1 MAVSFDHSLLPTS
14 RKGPRAALPAMFPET
29 LPASLLDLGCGNGV
43 WASAALEFGIRD
55 VLGVDGGDLKKGQLM
70 IPRASFRNQILSEPF
85 FLDRKFDVA
94 LCLEVGEHLNEA
106 DAKTLIANLV
116 RHADLVYFSAA
127 CPGQVGQFHIN
138 CQWPGYWQG
147 LFNEA
152 GYACDDSIRWSL
164 WNVPA
169 LEFYYRQN
177 MFLARR
183 DEHLAG
189 QELRIQPV
197 IHPEMLDFL
206 GALSTEE
213 KRSRWLRQVEEGSQ
227 TVSWY
232 LSVPA
237 KAFGRKLNRKLSAR

>member
-1 MAVSFDHSLLPTS
+1 MAVNFDHSLLPTS
-14 RKGPRAALPAMFPET
+14 LKGPRAALEAMFPEA

-43 WASAALEFGIRD
+43 WASAALQFGIKD
-55 VLGVDGGDLKKGQLM
+55 VLGIDGGDVKRGQLL
-70 IPRASFRNQILSEPF
+70 IPRASYQRQLLSESF

-94 LCLEVGEHLNEA
+94 LCLEVAEHVDEA

-116 RHADLVYFSAA
+116 RHADLIYFSAG
-127 CPGQVGQFHIN
+127 CPGQPGQFHLN
-138 CQWPGYWQG
+138 CQWPGYWQE

-152 GYACDDSIRWSL
+152 GYACDDGIRWSL

-183 DEHLAG
+183 DDQLAG
-189 QELRIQPV
+189 HEPRIQPV
-197 IHPEMLDFL
+197 IHPEMLEFL
-206 GALSTEE
+206 EALSTED

>member
-14 RKGPRAALPAMFPET
+14 LKGPRAALAAMFSEA
-29 LPASLLDLGCGNGV
+29 LPASLLDLGCGNGA
-43 WASAALEFGIRD
+43 WARAALEFGIRD
-55 VLGVDGGDLKKGQLM
+55 VLGVDGGDVKSGQLL
-70 IPRASFRNQILSEPF
+70 IPQASYQSQLLSESL

-94 LCLEVGEHLNEA
+94 LCLEVAEHLDEA
-106 DAKTLIANLV
+106 DAKTLIVNLV
-116 RHADLVYFSAA
+116 RHADLIYFSAA
-127 CPGQVGQFHIN
+127 CPGQPGQFHLN
-138 CQWPGYWQG
+138 CQWPGYWQE

-152 GYACDDSIRWSL
+152 GYACDDGIRWSL

-177 MFLARR
+177 MFFARR
-183 DEHLAG
+183 NNQLAG
-189 QELRIQPV
+189 QEPRIQPV

-206 GALSTEE
+206 EALSTED